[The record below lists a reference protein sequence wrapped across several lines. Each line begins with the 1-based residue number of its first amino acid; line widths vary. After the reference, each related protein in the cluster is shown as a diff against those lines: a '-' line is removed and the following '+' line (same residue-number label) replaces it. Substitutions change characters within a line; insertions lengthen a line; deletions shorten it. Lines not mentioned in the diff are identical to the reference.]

1 MGVSLLFAGSFP
13 AGSSPFNTA
22 GNPAELVVVLALG
35 AAEVKD
41 GPVLF
46 YEHLAGARL
55 KLDTTEGADMLFD
68 HSLPPR
74 HFLCFAL
81 GFKEH
86 NDISFPDG
94 AYRVARDDP
103 ALVIAIKDAALH
115 LHCLTVHAG

>member
-1 MGVSLLFAGSFP
+1 
-13 AGSSPFNTA
+13 
-22 GNPAELVVVLALG
+22 VVVLALC

-46 YEHLAGARL
+46 DEHLTGARL
-55 KLDTTEGADMLFD
+55 KLDATECADMLFY

-86 NDISFPDG
+86 DDISFPDG

-103 ALVIAIKDAALH
+103 AFVVAIKDAALH

>member
-1 MGVSLLFAGSFP
+1 MVI
-13 AGSSPFNTA
+13 
-22 GNPAELVVVLALG
+22 LALG

-46 YEHLAGARL
+46 YKHLPGARL
-55 KLDTTEGADMLFD
+55 KLDTTKSADMLLNHF
-68 HSLPPR
+68 LPPR

-81 GFKEH
+81 GLKEH
-86 NDISFPDG
+86 DDVSFPDR

-103 ALVIAIKDAALH
+103 ALVVAIKDAALH

>member
-1 MGVSLLFAGSFP
+1 M
-13 AGSSPFNTA
+13 
-22 GNPAELVVVLALG
+22 VVLALG

-46 YEHLAGARL
+46 YKHLPGAWL
-55 KLDTTEGADMLFD
+55 KLDTTEGTNMLFD

-86 NDISFPDG
+86 DDVSFPDG
-94 AYRVARDDP
+94 ANRVARDDP
-103 ALVIAIKDAALH
+103 TLVIAIKDAALY

>member
-1 MGVSLLFAGSFP
+1 
-13 AGSSPFNTA
+13 
-22 GNPAELVVVLALG
+22 VVVLALG

-46 YEHLAGARL
+46 DEHLAGARF
-55 KLDTTEGADMLFD
+55 KLDATEGTDMLFY

-86 NDISFPDG
+86 DDISFTDRT
-94 AYRVARDDP
+94 YRVARNNP
-103 ALVIAIKDAALH
+103 ALVVAIKDAALD

>member
-1 MGVSLLFAGSFP
+1 M
-13 AGSSPFNTA
+13 
-22 GNPAELVVVLALG
+22 VVLALG

-55 KLDTTEGADMLFD
+55 KLDTTKGADMLFD
-68 HSLPPR
+68 HFLPPR

-81 GFKEH
+81 GLKEH
-86 NDISFPDG
+86 DDISFPDG
-94 AYRVARDDP
+94 TNRVARDDP
-103 ALVIAIKDAALH
+103 ALVVAIKDAALD

>member
-1 MGVSLLFAGSFP
+1 MSLLLAGSFP
-13 AGSSPFNTA
+13 ALGCPFDTA

-86 NDISFPDG
+86 DDISFANG

-115 LHCLTVHAG
+115 LHSLTVHAG